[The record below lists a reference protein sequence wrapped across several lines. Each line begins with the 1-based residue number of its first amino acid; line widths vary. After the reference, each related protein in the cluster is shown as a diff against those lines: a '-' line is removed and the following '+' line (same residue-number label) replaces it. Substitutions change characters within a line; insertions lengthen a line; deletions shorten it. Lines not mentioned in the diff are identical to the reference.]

1 MHYERTLWDFGCTL
15 MWGLVEPQDAIVCT
29 SPTAVRTLIVMIDH
43 WKEQALALH
52 GRKIEF
58 PASIVEIP
66 LATDLPAPGSDRAAA
81 RARLG
86 FGAEDVAILV
96 LGRLSSFDKMDL
108 GESSLDNALEFDRI
122 PPASHASADKAS
134 EKMITALRDRSQRRV
149 TADPKFQEIQ
159 KDIERYLERKNRKT
173 ISLNEAVL
181 KPERHQDKKEQDETD
196 KDDPSSRG
204 SDAPIFPVDAYNDE
218 VLQIS
223 LDYEFLLR
231 NPQAAQK

>member
-1 MHYERTLWDFGCTL
+1 MPVTSGMFLNRTDRGALKLTIQQFYRVNGDSTQKDG
-15 MWGLVEPQDAIVCT
+15 VKSDIVLP
-29 SPTAVRTLIVMIDH
+29 SLI
-43 WKEQALALH
+43 
-52 GRKIEF
+52 
-58 PASIVEIP
+58 
-66 LATDLPAPGSDRAAA
+66 
-81 RARLG
+81 
-86 FGAEDVAILV
+86 
-96 LGRLSSFDKMDL
+96 DKMDL

-159 KDIERYLERKNRKT
+159 KDIERYLDRKNRKT

-181 KPERHQDKKEQDETD
+181 KAERHQDKKEQDETD